1 MYENIRLEKGLYNL
15 SGKSFVEALE
25 ALDPSEN
32 YADTP
37 IASLDA
43 YERQLK
49 RFDIKVS
56 GKDCDTVEKFFKT
69 TESAVLFPEFI
80 RRAVKQGFDNSIIPN
95 IVAVATKTD
104 SNTYNGCVTNSGSTP
119 YTSITTQGNT
129 LPETTIYEDTTA
141 TTLGKYGR
149 AVNCSYEAV
158 RLQKLDVLAVMFNAI
173 GSKLANAIVSK
184 AITVA
189 KTGATITTISGSSFV
204 YADIAKLYSKFV
216 DYNMTTILASPSL
229 VAQILAMTQMNYCRS
244 EKCDRITMPF
254 GAELVK
260 SSQMDDKNI
269 IGLDKNFALEL
280 VTSSDIIME
289 TDKIIN
295 RQLDC
300 FTISINAG
308 VKKIMSDAVQVLK
321 ISS

>member
-1 MYENIRLEKGLYNL
+1 MYDNIKLEKGLYNL

-37 IASLDA
+37 MASLDA

-80 RRAVKQGFDNSIIPN
+80 RRAVKQGFDSSILPN
-95 IVAVATKTD
+95 ILAVVTKTD
-104 SNTYNGCVTNSGSTP
+104 SNAYTGCVASAGNTP
-119 YTSITTQGNT
+119 YTSITTQGNA
-129 LPETTIYEDTTA
+129 LPETTIYEDTTT

-158 RLQKLDVLAVMFNAI
+158 RLQKLDVLAVMFSAI
-173 GSKLANAIVSK
+173 GSKLANAIVNK
-184 AITVA
+184 VITVA
-189 KTGATITTISGSSFV
+189 KTGATVTAIAGSALAYS
-204 YADIAKLYSKFV
+204 DIATLYGKFS
-216 DYNMTTILASPSL
+216 DYNMTTIIASPTI
-229 VAQILAMTQMNYCRS
+229 VADILAMTQMNYCRS

-260 SSQMDDKNI
+260 SSQMDSKNI
-269 IGLDKNFALEL
+269 LGLDKRFALEL